1 MIFIPQRYPQ
11 LRLHLTPFTAMA
23 FASLT
28 LVLLLIPIVSLAAVD
43 LDSVALDN
51 LTPNLSP
58 ILGLD
63 NTMTLFHDTS
73 DDTKTSFNIFNDSP
87 LPDSDANSKS
97 PTPPDANDSLL
108 PAHDAGL
115 PPLAADTMTVTKD
128 VLTPD
133 MTVGSANWAG
143 DFDPDNMQIPDGANA
158 ECITDTQIARRRAR
172 RGCITIPVPNA
183 QQSSR
188 ENARSRPK
196 IRIKK
201 KPSAK
206 STQYLDNSPAHQP
219 GLHYNE
225 AEPVL
230 WLCNE
235 LKYPDMTIPMCHSAD
250 PKVSTDIKW
259 ILQGALRWANLY
271 HAYPWIANLKCGE
284 LEAIWCCKSVII
296 SMPGLDLNHGLNSYA
311 LDYTAFHCDLYSD
324 TANQD

>member
-1 MIFIPQRYPQ
+1 MD
-11 LRLHLTPFTAMA
+11 

-28 LVLLLIPIVSLAAVD
+28 LVLLLRPVISLAAVD
-43 LDSVALDN
+43 LNPVALDN
-51 LTPNLSP
+51 LTPNPSL

-63 NTMTLFHDTS
+63 NTMTLFHDAS

-87 LPDSDANSKS
+87 LLDSDANNKS
-97 PTPPDANDSLL
+97 PTAPDANDSLL

-115 PPLAADTMTVTKD
+115 PPLAADATTLTKD

-143 DFDPDNMQIPDGANA
+143 GFDPDNVEIPDGANA

-188 ENARSRPK
+188 ENAWSRPK

-206 STQYLDNSPAHQP
+206 STQYLDNSPAYQP

-230 WLCNE
+230 WLCNK
-235 LKYPDMTIPMCHSAD
+235 LKYPDMTIPMCQSAD
-250 PKVSTDIKW
+250 PKVSTDIEW
-259 ILQGALRWANLY
+259 ILQGALRWATLY

-284 LEAIWCCKSVII
+284 LEATWCCKSVVI
-296 SMPGLDLNHGLNSYA
+296 STPGLDLNLDLTSSA
-311 LDYTAFHCDLYSD
+311 LDYTAFHCALYSG